1 MVCVAKTK
9 QNKKPRGFVGRP
21 TRLRKQIGGWDC
33 AVSLSRRL
41 RCYLPLPFAGAQSR
55 SQTDRGKLMAP
66 SLRRGS
72 ECAGPLPTGNLP
84 VAVLGGRVL
93 PGEGDRA
100 QSLGSPRLQHRPGAV
115 PRSRAIPGLRAL
127 LPAAPQHCWER
138 PGSRVPAQQPN
149 YVRNG
154 GLLTRKTPRSTL
166 NRWRQ
171 QMWAL

>member
-1 MVCVAKTK
+1 
-9 QNKKPRGFVGRP
+9 
-21 TRLRKQIGGWDC
+21 
-33 AVSLSRRL
+33 
-41 RCYLPLPFAGAQSR
+41 
-55 SQTDRGKLMAP
+55 MAP

-127 LPAAPQHCWER
+127 LPAAPQHC
-138 PGSRVPAQQPN
+138 
-149 YVRNG
+149 
-154 GLLTRKTPRSTL
+154 
-166 NRWRQ
+166 
-171 QMWAL
+171 